1 MTTND
6 GTLGGYL
13 RWFLAALSA
22 GAGAIH
28 FAVSGGHFDLSW
40 MHGVFFAVVAWL
52 QLSWAVAVVI
62 RPTSRLLT
70 AGAVGNALIIGTW
83 VVSRIWGVPVGPDS
97 WTPEAVSFADI
108 LATSFE
114 GAIVVTCVAVLVR
127 PAIAQTRLA
136 PKAAGALLGVTGLA
150 IAVVSTM
157 ALTPSFASDHHG
169 GTESAAG
176 GHGGAGHMDDHGTAT
191 GGHVEGATNVAITAD
206 GTSACEQAGVANE
219 GNSGHGHRGPVPF
232 VPMDPATREAF
243 AGQVALSND
252 VVARYPTAADAEAA
266 GWRRITP
273 YVPCI
278 AAHYLKSAAF
288 GNGFDPNEPEIL
300 LYDGGEPTSKI
311 VGLSYLAFAEKDT
324 PPDGFAGENDPWH
337 VHRTLCLGGGGVLGD
352 ESTTKEEC
360 EARGGRVAPLE
371 NLWMM
376 HMWNVPGWES
386 RWGLFSSEH
395 PDLGGNIG
403 DINGTPEPES
413 N

>member
-13 RWFLAALSA
+13 RWFLAAVSA
-22 GAGAIH
+22 GAGVIH

-62 RPTSRLLT
+62 RPTSRLLA
-70 AGAVGNALIIGTW
+70 AGAAGNALIIGTW
-83 VVSRIWGVPVGPDS
+83 VVSRIWGVPVGPDA
-97 WTPEAVSFADI
+97 WTPESVSFADI

-114 GAIVVTCVAVLVR
+114 GAIVFGCIAVLVR
-127 PAIAQTRLA
+127 PAIAQARLA
-136 PKAAGALLGVTGLA
+136 PRVGGAFLGVTGLA

-176 GHGGAGHMDDHGTAT
+176 HGGAEHADSAGHDAD
-191 GGHVEGATNVAITAD
+191 GGHAEGATNVAITAD
-206 GTSACEQAGVANE
+206 GTSACEQAGIANE

-232 VPMDPATREAF
+232 VPMDPATRDAF

-252 VVARYPTAADAEAA
+252 VVARYPTAADAQAA

-278 AAHYLKSAAF
+278 AAHYIKSGALA
-288 GNGFDPNEPEIL
+288 NPFDPNEPEIL
-300 LYDGGEPTSKI
+300 LFDGNDPTSKI
-311 VGLSYLAFAEKDT
+311 VGLSYLVFAGKET
-324 PPDGFAGENDPWH
+324 PPDGFVGENDPWH

-352 ESTTKEEC
+352 ESTTPEEC
-360 EARGGRVAPLE
+360 EERGGRVAPLE

-376 HMWNVPGWES
+376 HMWNVAGWES

-395 PDLGGNIG
+395 PDLGGRIG
-403 DINGTPEPES
+403 DINGTPKSAES
-413 N
+413 